1 MAKSKTGIYLVNLGS
16 PDTTKV
22 PDVKEYLREFLL
34 DERVI
39 DLPKPLR
46 KFIVEG
52 IILNTRPKESAHAYE
67 SIWWEDGSPL
77 IVITER
83 VVQKLKDKLGDD
95 VPVSMGMRYGNPSIK
110 AGIEDLLNQNPELEE
125 VFLIPLYPQ
134 FAMATTET
142 VTEKAKEVLKEHFP
156 KLKLRIKDP
165 FYNDPGYVK
174 ALAESIKPYLTDDI
188 DHLLFSYHGVP
199 ERHIRKRDIT
209 GVHCLASG
217 DCCSTTSVAHTF
229 CYKHQ
234 DLMTTKNVAEYLDL
248 DNASFSY
255 SNAFQ
260 SKLGIDPWLTP
271 ATDKELERLA
281 KTGIKKIAVACPAF
295 ISDCI
300 ETLEEIGIRG
310 KEDFIAAGGE
320 DLVLIPCVNDHDL
333 WIDVLVEWTET
344 IMSKKPQMHDMT
356 TI

>member
-39 DLPKPLR
+39 DLPTPLR
-46 KFIVEG
+46 KLLVEG

-67 SIWWEDGSPL
+67 SIWWEEGSPL
-77 IVITER
+77 IVITQR
-83 VVQKLKDKLGDD
+83 VIDKLKAKLGDD
-95 VPVSMGMRYGNPSIK
+95 IPVAMGMRYGNPSIK
-110 AGIEDLLNQNPELEE
+110 AGIEELLKQNPELEE
-125 VFLIPLYPQ
+125 VFLVPLYPQ

-142 VTEKAKEVLKEHFP
+142 VTEKAKEVMKEHFP
-156 KLKLRIKDP
+156 HLKLRIKDA

-174 ALAESIKPYLTDDI
+174 ALAESMKPYLTDDI

-209 GVHCLASG
+209 GVHCLANG

-248 DNASFSY
+248 DNASFTY

-310 KEDFIAAGGE
+310 KEDFVAAGGE
-320 DLVLIPCVNDHDL
+320 DLILIPCVNDHDL
-333 WIDVLVEWTET
+333 WIDVLVEWTTAVLEKQPHT
-344 IMSKKPQMHDMT
+344 HSMT

>member
-1 MAKSKTGIYLVNLGS
+1 MAKANTGVFLVNLGS
-16 PDTTKV
+16 PDTTEV

-34 DERVI
+34 DGRVI
-39 DLPKPLR
+39 DLPLPLR
-46 KFIVEG
+46 KLLVEG
-52 IILNTRPKESAHAYE
+52 IILNVRPKESAEAYE
-67 SIWWEDGSPL
+67 SIWWEEGSPL
-77 IVITER
+77 IVITQH
-83 VVQKLKDKLGDD
+83 VIDKLKAKLGED

-110 AGIEDLLNQNPELEE
+110 AGIEELLNQNPDLEE

-134 FAMATTET
+134 YAMATTET

-156 KLKLRIKDP
+156 NLKLRIKDA

-174 ALAESIKPYLTDDI
+174 ALAESIKPYLTEDI

-209 GVHCLASG
+209 GSHCLKG
-217 DCCSTTSVAHTF
+217 DCCNTTSIAHTF
-229 CYKHQ
+229 CYRHQ
-234 DLMTTKNVAEYLDL
+234 DIMTTKNVAEYLDL

-255 SNAFQ
+255 SVAFQ

-281 KTGIKKIAVACPAF
+281 KEGIKKIAVACPAF

-310 KEDFIAAGGE
+310 KEDFVEAGGE
-320 DLVLIPCVNDHDL
+320 DLVLIPCINDHDL
-333 WIDVLVEWTET
+333 WIDVLEKWCNDILE
-344 IMSKKPQMHDMT
+344 KNPNMHDMT